1 MHNFFA
7 LLSRMKLIERWSL
20 MRSTHKE
27 TLMEHSADVAIL
39 AQALAVIKNNKFGG
53 SVNIDRVATI
63 ALYHDTSEVISGDL
77 PTPIK
82 YFNPKITSAYH
93 EIEDEI
99 SKKLLTML
107 PEDMEQIYDGFLNPD
122 RNSYEYKL
130 VKIADKLA
138 AYLKCVEE
146 KSSGNHEFDV
156 ATDTTKEKLEA
167 LNCEELNYFL
177 NNFLVGFGKP
187 LDFLN

>member
-1 MHNFFA
+1 
-7 LLSRMKLIERWSL
+7 MKLIERWSL

-167 LNCEELNYFL
+167 LNCEELIYFL